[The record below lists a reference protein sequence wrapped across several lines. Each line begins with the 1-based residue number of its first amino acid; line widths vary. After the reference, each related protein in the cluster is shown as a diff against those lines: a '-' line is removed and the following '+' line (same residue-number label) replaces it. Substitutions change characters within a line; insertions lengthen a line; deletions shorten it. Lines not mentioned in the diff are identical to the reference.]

1 MRVPKIGGLIE
12 RRLLLNFRV
21 DPEALNS
28 ILPDPFEPLIV
39 KGVGIAGVCLIRL
52 SHLRPPGVPGAW
64 GVSSE
69 NAAHRVAVRL
79 PDGTEG
85 VYIPRRDTN
94 SRLNTFL
101 GGRLFP
107 GTHHHARFEVLD
119 TGDLIRLTMRS
130 DDGQTNIEVE
140 GRPSRHLEPNSVFLD
155 LDSVSS
161 FFEEG
166 SVGYSATS
174 DPSRFDTLQLK
185 TKDWRVTPL
194 TVQYVR
200 SSFFD
205 DPDRFPMG
213 TVEFDNALIMRG
225 VEHEW
230 HSGES
235 LYCSETMNLDRPD
248 L

>member
-1 MRVPKIGGLIE
+1 MRLPRIGGLIE

-21 DPEALNS
+21 DPEALES

-39 KGVGIAGVCLIRL
+39 NDVGIAGICLIRL
-52 SHLRPPGVPGAW
+52 THLRPPGVPRAFGM
-64 GVSSE
+64 SSE

-94 SRLNTFL
+94 SRLNTVI

-107 GTHHHARFEVLD
+107 GAHHHARFQVID
-119 TGDLIRLTMRS
+119 TGDLIKLAMRS
-130 DDGQTNIEVE
+130 DDGQTQVQVE
-140 GRPSRHLEPNSVFLD
+140 GHSGIQLEPSSVFLD

-161 FFEEG
+161 FFEQG

-174 DPSRFDTLQLK
+174 DSNRFDTLRLK
-185 TKDWRVTPL
+185 TRDWRVTPL
-194 TVQYVR
+194 TVQHVS

-205 DPDRFPMG
+205 DSNLFPVG

-225 VEHEW
+225 IEHEW
-230 HSGES
+230 ESGDS
-235 LYCSETMNLDRPD
+235 LYCAETVDLDRSDP
-248 L
+248 